1 MATGYEEEIIGALLD
16 EMGDDELDSF
26 ASGLDLESIA
36 IGSDEIVGAEN
47 DNDEF
52 LRLMSATSG
61 ADIVPTGPMVPT
73 APTKSQALQKL
84 LLARQVD
91 PGAVALVKE
100 RLSKRRFAPLGFEVD
115 GHPDNI
121 IPAGET
127 GTATARPQK
136 KYRIEKIKINSS
148 IAPYFVITGF
158 SIGVDNQFVSKA
170 PVPASMFTEVSTG
183 KGVLFGT
190 AEVGNDIVFT
200 FRSISDKPRMFLA
213 GVEGTMIR

>member
-26 ASGLDLESIA
+26 ASGLDLEGIA
-36 IGSDEIVGAEN
+36 IGSDEIIGADN

-61 ADIVPTGPMVPT
+61 ADLVPT
-73 APTKSQALQKL
+73 APTQSRALQKL
-84 LLARQVD
+84 MLARKID

-100 RLSKRRFAPLGFEVD
+100 RLSKRRYAPLGFEVD

-121 IPAGET
+121 IPAGDNA
-127 GTATARPQK
+127 TATARPQK
-136 KYRIEKIKINSS
+136 KYRIEKIKINSD

-170 PVPASMFTEVSTG
+170 PVPASMFTEVATG
-183 KGVLFGT
+183 QGVLFGT

-200 FRSISDKPRMFLA
+200 IKNISDQPRMFLA